1 MMTGDTMVYIP
12 TILSN
17 KVYEHGSLKN
27 TAHGFEFCFANNITP
42 LSISGMRDIKIEV
55 DGVRYP
61 TDVISLKLGNKPI
74 SLEGGQVQGA
84 YTFAKSEKL
93 LIAVRGAQLA
103 DGNHSVRISFITNE
117 YGGATMKVA
126 DITGKP
132 AQVDFPLIR
141 FVIDVV
147 RRVAGGDIGPKSQP
161 LHIQGNFPILNS
173 ILDKVNEAT
182 GAGTQI
188 HKKRLCIEGELG
200 GVPLDPDFSR
210 LATCIRREEADRV
223 PMFEPDIAVPIQEWF
238 LGRPINTA
246 EDEVEFYIRAGY
258 DVVPVVAPF
267 FAPRLMRHA
276 SGADEIESMGADDNE
291 RAWLTESEG
300 IIETVKD
307 VENFPWPDPEQVDLS
322 SFAEIAE
329 ILPPKMKIMGA
340 LVPGTIFGNVSQS
353 MGLEK
358 FSYALY
364 DTPAVVEAL
373 FEIVG
378 SSFERIVKRLVK
390 MPELGCVLMADDL
403 GHTGG
408 PLVSPAIYRK
418 FVFPWYKKIGEILHG
433 AGLPFIYHSDG
444 TLLPVMNDLADCGIN
459 AIHPIEPQAMDIVEV
474 KKNHGDKFCIFGN
487 IDLEYTLTR
496 GSVADVE
503 ALVKKR
509 IRELGPGGGWGL
521 SASNSVPDYVIP
533 ANYRAMLETGMKY
546 GKYPIAI
553 S

>member
-1 MMTGDTMVYIP
+1 MVYIP
-12 TILSN
+12 SVLSN
-17 KVYEHGSLKN
+17 KVYEHGSLRN
-27 TAHGFEFCFANNITP
+27 TDDGFEFCFANRMTP
-42 LSISGMRDIKIEV
+42 ISISGMRDIKVEV

-61 TDVISLKLGNKPI
+61 SDTINLKLGDRTI
-74 SLEGGQVQGA
+74 SLEDGRVEGT

-93 LIAVRGAQLA
+93 LIKVRGNQLT
-103 DGNHSVRISFITNE
+103 DGHHSVRISFITNE
-117 YGGATMKVA
+117 YGGATMKVS
-126 DITGKP
+126 DNTGGTE
-132 AQVDFPLIR
+132 VDYPLIR
-141 FVIDVV
+141 FVIEVV
-147 RRVAGGDIGPKSQP
+147 RRVVNGDIGPKAQP
-161 LHIQGNFPILNS
+161 LHIEGNFPILNS
-173 ILDKVNEAT
+173 ILDRVNEVT
-182 GAGTQI
+182 GAGTQVR
-188 HKKRLCIEGELG
+188 KQPLCIEGHLG

-210 LATCIRREEADRV
+210 LATAIRREEADRV

-238 LGRPINTA
+238 LGREINTV

-276 SGADEIESMGADDNE
+276 SDADQTESLGADDNE

-300 IIETVKD
+300 IIETVED
-307 VENFPWPDPEQVDLS
+307 VEKFPWPDPEQVDLS
-322 SFAEIAE
+322 SFEEVAE

-340 LVPGTIFGNVSQS
+340 LVPGTIFGNASQS

-364 DTPAVVEAL
+364 DNPAVVDAL
-373 FEIVG
+373 FERIG

-390 MPELGCVLMADDL
+390 MPGLGAVLMADDL

-408 PLVSPAIYRK
+408 TLVNPEVYRK
-418 FVFPWYKKIGEILHG
+418 YVFPWYKKIGEILDG

-444 TLLPVMNDLADCGIN
+444 TLLAVMNDLADCGIK

-474 KKNHGDKFCIFGN
+474 KKKHGDKFCIFGN

-496 GSVADVE
+496 GTVEDVE
-503 ALVKKR
+503 QLVKKR

-521 SASNSVPDYVIP
+521 SASNSVPDYAKP
-533 ANYRAMLETGMKY
+533 ENYRAMLETGMKY
-546 GKYPIAI
+546 GKYPIEV
-553 S
+553 